1 MTLTNFNDIFTN
13 NLKDR
18 FWAKVIK
25 GPECWEW
32 NGFKDKS
39 GYSQYTHKG
48 NESKTKNSKG
58 HRVSYALTKGDFEK
72 DLVINHICSNRGC
85 VNPDH
90 LEAITQKENMQKAGK
105 KNKGTKIVTRNP
117 YYIKT
122 DNPEE
127 RFLNYITKDENTK
140 CWLWRATKDPE
151 GYGVFSDK
159 SKGFRAHRW
168 AYQNWVGELIK
179 GMHVDH
185 LCGNTSCV
193 NPEHLEQV
201 SERENQL
208 RKFHSIEKVKEIL
221 NKDMQFGENS
231 TNAS

>member
-1 MTLTNFNDIFTN
+1 VTGVQT
-13 NLKDR
+13 
-18 FWAKVIK
+18 
-25 GPECWEW
+25 C
-32 NGFKDKS
+32 
-39 GYSQYTHKG
+39 
-48 NESKTKNSKG
+48 
-58 HRVSYALTKGDFEK
+58 ALP
-72 DLVINHICSNRGC
+72 I
-85 VNPDH
+85 
-90 LEAITQKENMQKAGK
+90 
-105 KNKGTKIVTRNP
+105 
-117 YYIKT
+117 
-122 DNPEE
+122 
-127 RFLNYITKDENTK
+127 